1 VKNDK
6 KKIKIMQ
13 EEFYIGWQAEAPPSF
28 ARVVRRLVVGLC
40 VLVPALAILIVLFQ
54 NGFSN
59 GTFEFGKTTELEG
72 IFYEKPFPFL
82 FIENGKDVAGNP
94 VFQKILLVGKGKFG
108 FTVDGSRYTVDGT
121 RQVANGQKVKVSGFL
136 IYNDGKTAFEVESID
151 SEEVTSS
158 HPLTR
163 PQSTSTLINQS
174 PITLRGEITDPKCLL
189 GVMNPGQGKPHRDC
203 AVRCIA
209 GGIPPVLKVANAEGE
224 TEYYLLADPNGEPL
238 NARILEYVG
247 DGVQLCGRLEQD
259 GDWLVLY
266 ADPATIRRV
275 NKGALAA
282 GAMCN

>member
-1 VKNDK
+1 
-6 KKIKIMQ
+6 MQ

-28 ARVVRRLVVGLC
+28 AKMVRRFVIGLC
-40 VLVPALAILIVLFQ
+40 LLVPALAILIVLFQ

-59 GTFEFGKTTELEG
+59 GTFEFGKKTELEG
-72 IFYEKPFPFL
+72 VFFEKPFPFL
-82 FIENGKDVAGNP
+82 MIENGKDAAGTP

-108 FTVDGSRYTVDGT
+108 FTVNGTLKANNEQRTTV
-121 RQVANGQKVKVSGFL
+121 NGQRIKVSGFL
-136 IYNDGKTAFEVESID
+136 IYNDGKMALEVENIENQETKLTTQPLNHS
-151 SEEVTSS
+151 VT
-158 HPLTR
+158 
-163 PQSTSTLINQS
+163 QSL
-174 PITLRGEITDPKCLL
+174 ITLRGEITDPKCLF

-238 NARILEYVG
+238 NNRILEYVG

-266 ADPATIRRV
+266 ADPATIQRV
-275 NKGALAA
+275 NKGALAI

>member
-1 VKNDK
+1 
-6 KKIKIMQ
+6 MQ

-28 ARVVRRLVVGLC
+28 AKMVRRFVVGLC
-40 VLVPALAILIVLFQ
+40 LLVPAVAILIAIFQ

-72 IFYEKPFPFL
+72 VFYEKPFPFL
-82 FIENGKDVAGNP
+82 AVENGKDAAGNP

-108 FTVDGSRYTVDGT
+108 FAADGSRYTVHGT
-121 RQVANGQKVKVSGFL
+121 RFAENGQKIKVSGFL
-136 IYNDGKTAFEVESID
+136 IYSDGKTALEVESIENQK
-151 SEEVTSS
+151 EELVEITPSAVHRVSS
-158 HPLTR
+158 AV
-163 PQSTSTLINQS
+163 Q
-174 PITLRGEITDPKCLL
+174 LRGEITDPKCLF

-224 TEYYLLADPNGEPL
+224 TEYYLLAGPNGEPI

-275 NKGALAA
+275 NKGALNV
-282 GAMCN
+282 GVICN

>member
-1 VKNDK
+1 
-6 KKIKIMQ
+6 MQ
-13 EEFYIGWQAEAPPSF
+13 EEFYIGWQTEAPPSF
-28 ARVVRRLVVGLC
+28 AKMVRRFVVGLC
-40 VLVPALAILIVLFQ
+40 VLVPAIALLIVIFQ
-54 NGFSN
+54 KGFSN

-82 FIENGKDVAGNP
+82 AVESGKDAAGNP

-108 FTVDGSRYTVDGT
+108 FAADGSPAFAKATAGKRI
-121 RQVANGQKVKVSGFL
+121 KVSGFL
-136 IYNDGKTAFEVESID
+136 IYNDGKTALEVESVENQEI
-151 SEEVTSS
+151 TSS
-158 HPLTR
+158 QQLRTN
-163 PQSTSTLINQS
+163 NQQLGEA
-174 PITLRGEITDPKCLL
+174 TLRGEITDPKCLF

-224 TEYYLLADPNGEPL
+224 TEYYLLADPEGEPL
-238 NARILEYVG
+238 NARILQYVG

-275 NKGALAA
+275 NKGVLNA
-282 GAMCN
+282 GVMCN

>member
-1 VKNDK
+1 
-6 KKIKIMQ
+6 MQ
-13 EEFYIGWQAEAPPSF
+13 EEFYIGWQAEAPPTF
-28 ARVVRRLVVGLC
+28 AKMVRRFVVGLC
-40 VLVPALAILIVLFQ
+40 ALVPAVAILIAIFQ

-82 FIENGKDVAGNP
+82 AVENGKDAAGNP

-108 FTVDGSRYTVDGT
+108 FQKVEGGGLRVE
-121 RQVANGQKVKVSGFL
+121 GQKIKVSGFL
-136 IYNDGKTAFEVESID
+136 IYSDGKTALEVESI
-151 SEEVTSS
+151 ENQEPTTNNQQ
-158 HPLTR
+158 LT
-163 PQSTSTLINQS
+163 TNNQQLGEA
-174 PITLRGEITDPKCLL
+174 TLRGEITDPKCLF

-238 NARILEYVG
+238 NNRILEYIG

-275 NKGALAA
+275 NKGALNA
-282 GAMCN
+282 GVMCN